1 MPHRELV
8 PLFFPGLRPTPSG
21 GIAPKSKKRVG
32 RWGTER
38 GAHAGS
44 PRGVLVHHLT
54 SGGTA
59 DRLGPDCGL
68 TRAAKSADYFLRS
81 NLKNYWHDHRARA
94 GQLLDEPLQLHSHV
108 LF

>member
-44 PRGVLVHHLT
+44 PRGVRVHHLT

-59 DRLGPDCGL
+59 VAQEQHFAHKQEV
-68 TRAAKSADYFLRS
+68 RA
-81 NLKNYWHDHRARA
+81 
-94 GQLLDEPLQLHSHV
+94 
-108 LF
+108 